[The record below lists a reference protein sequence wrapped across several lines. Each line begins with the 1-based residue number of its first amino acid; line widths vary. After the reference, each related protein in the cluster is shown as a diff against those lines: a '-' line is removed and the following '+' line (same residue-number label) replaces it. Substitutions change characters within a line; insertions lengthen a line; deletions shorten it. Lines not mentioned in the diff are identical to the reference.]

1 MNRLTIKKAFEN
13 WEADQIPPKL
23 PEGHEQHFSKRLVAQ
38 KQVHKRRRLFRW
50 AAVIL
55 LSIGMSQTYMF
66 LQEPPTDEVIK
77 FQKAE
82 AHFTLIIN
90 QQLEEI
96 TAFDFPQGKRFLEDY
111 KVQMNRIQSDYKT
124 LYEQWEDEP
133 NQSKL
138 IQALIA
144 NLKTQMDLLT
154 ELQNQLISLQNNKNE
169 NKLL

>member
-13 WEADQIPPKL
+13 WKADQIPPKL
-23 PEGHEQHFSKRLVAQ
+23 PEGHEQRFSKRLVAH
-38 KQVHKRRRLFRW
+38 KQVRMRRRFLRW

-55 LSIGMSQTYMF
+55 LCIGMSQTYTF
-66 LQEPPTDEVIK
+66 FQEPPTDEVIN

-96 TAFDFPQGKRFLEDY
+96 AAFDSPQGKRFLKDY
-111 KVQMNRIQSDYKT
+111 KVQMNRIQADYKT

-154 ELQNQLISLQNNKNE
+154 ELQNQLIYLQKNE
-169 NKLL
+169 NELL